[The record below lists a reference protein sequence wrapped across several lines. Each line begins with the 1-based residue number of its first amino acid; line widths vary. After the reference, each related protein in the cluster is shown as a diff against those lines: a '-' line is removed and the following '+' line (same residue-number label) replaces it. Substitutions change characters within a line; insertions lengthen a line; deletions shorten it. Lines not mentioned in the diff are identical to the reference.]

1 MSHVLSLHPP
11 TKQVAYLRRLTTPI
25 GLVQHARGSRADLR
39 FGYALDDNARA
50 LVACVHLQNQFGYK
64 LGPLISSYL
73 NFIKRSQLPDG
84 WLAQFADR
92 SGRLLDRRASEDA
105 FGETIWGLSVLAGDR
120 HEPEL
125 AAAARKLLSAS
136 SSHIGNLFALRAVS
150 YALLGSVATA
160 DKTQVDRLGRRLVSR
175 IESADEDWPWFE
187 DRLSYANGLMP
198 WALAEAGLLL
208 RSKKFLRYAGSSFE
222 FLNRVSRIGG
232 GVPSPIGNKGWYRRG
247 GRRARYDQQPIDAA
261 AMILAAC
268 SCYKA
273 TQQHRYLTTALEW
286 FSWFEGNNV
295 HGVNLIDEDSGG
307 IYDGITARGVNTNQ
321 GAENIV
327 LYLIA
332 AAAVAKLA
340 SRNV

>member
-1 MSHVLSLHPP
+1 MKQVPAIHPP
-11 TKQVAYLRRLTTPI
+11 TKQVAYLRRLTTAI

-50 LVACVHLQNQFGYK
+50 LVACVHLTNQFGYQ
-64 LGPLISSYL
+64 LGSLISSYL
-73 NFIKRSQLPDG
+73 NFIKRSALADG
-84 WLAQFADR
+84 WFAQLADR
-92 SGRLLDRRASEDA
+92 SGHFLDRRASEDA
-105 FGETIWGLSVLAGDR
+105 FGETIWGLSVLADDR
-120 HEPEL
+120 HDPEL
-125 AAAARKLLSAS
+125 AAAARELLSAS

-150 YALLGSVATA
+150 YALLGAAAAA
-160 DKTQVDRLGRRLVSR
+160 DKTQVDRLGRRLLSR
-175 IESADEDWPWFE
+175 VESADEDWPWFE

-222 FLNRVSRIGG
+222 FLDRVSRIGG
-232 GVPSPIGNKGWYRRG
+232 IPSPIGNKGWYRRG
-247 GRRARYDQQPIDAA
+247 GRRARFDQQPIDAA
-261 AMILAAC
+261 AMVLAAC
-268 SCYKA
+268 SCYRA
-273 TQQHRYLTTALEW
+273 TQQRRYLTTALEW

-307 IYDGITARGVNTNQ
+307 IYDGITSRGVNTNQ

-332 AAAVAKLA
+332 AATVAKLA